1 MFLAALIGWV
11 FFRAT
16 DFAMARRLLAT
27 MFTPTA
33 GAGVPEVG
41 LVLLVLSIAAWWSMV
56 GPNAFDMDHE
66 KGWRWRVALAASFGA
81 SLALIAG
88 GRESPFLYFQF

>member
-1 MFLAALIGWV
+1 
-11 FFRAT
+11 
-16 DFAMARRLLAT
+16 
-27 MFTPTA
+27 
-33 GAGVPEVG
+33 VPEVG
-41 LVLLVLSIAAWWSMV
+41 LVLLVLSFAAWWSMV
-56 GPNAFDMDHE
+56 GPNAFEMDHE